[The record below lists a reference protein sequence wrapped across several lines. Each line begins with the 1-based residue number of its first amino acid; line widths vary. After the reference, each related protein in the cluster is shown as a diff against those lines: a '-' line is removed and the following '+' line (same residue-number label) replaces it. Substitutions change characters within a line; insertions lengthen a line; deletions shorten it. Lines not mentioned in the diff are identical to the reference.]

1 MDKLL
6 ITDEMIETGDR
17 IDAPRDFLD
26 KAPRIRLSR
35 RGIIKGL
42 ACGTIVP
49 IVTGCSTNPVTG
61 EQQLILPGFDNA
73 SLAAMS
79 TSAWSEMK
87 KQTPQ
92 TGDSRLR
99 SRVLTTWDR
108 TAKGRSA
115 ALKDKYNQDVAYVPN
130 EWEVAVFDT
139 DDVNAFVMPGQQVGV
154 YRGIT
159 ELTENDDQLASILGH
174 EAGHIDGRH
183 SAARASA
190 QVTAQV
196 AMVAG
201 QVAIAQSDELRQ
213 YGNTL
218 AALGGAA
225 IQFGVLLPYSR
236 NHELQADK
244 LGVDYMHKA
253 GYDVTQA
260 PRLWELM
267 DKKSAGNRPPE
278 FMSTHPDPGR
288 RRNELINYINANG
301 YAFI

>member
-1 MDKLL
+1 MTKLL

-26 KAPRIRLSR
+26 KAPRIRMSR

-79 TSAWSEMK
+79 TTAWSEMK

-99 SRVLTTWDR
+99 GRVLTTWDR

-139 DDVNAFVMPGQQVGV
+139 DDVNAFVIPGQQVGV

-159 ELTENDDQLASILGH
+159 ELTENDDQLSSILGH